1 MSKYTD
7 IELVQTPTKEAT
19 FDSRCERTRV
29 SMVAFKPYDMMGVI
43 VYCLERERER
53 ETGAHHRCKDWKE
66 HK

>member
-29 SMVAFKPYDMMGVI
+29 SMVAFKPYDMMAVI

-53 ETGAHHRCKDWKE
+53 DGCTS
-66 HK
+66 